1 MLRLR
6 KVLSD
11 SSKDIRH
18 RRNLINIHITF
29 LGWLV
34 EFIGFFLI
42 MLGSFVLGSRSPLT
56 TLFLQTLTIIIY
68 FNILPLAFLIND
80 PDIKANMA
88 ETKNYLSILQFFN
101 IQHNNKIE
109 ALEDEKEEDN
119 QNQGRHCQ
127 EENDCA
133 A

>member
-11 SSKDIRH
+11 SAKDIRH

-34 EFIGFFLI
+34 EFKGFFLI

-80 PDIKANMA
+80 PDIKANAA
-88 ETKNYLSILQFFN
+88 ETKYYLSILKFLK
-101 IQHNNKIE
+101 IQHKNKIK
-109 ALEDEKEEDN
+109 AVEDEKEKDN
-119 QNQGRHCQ
+119 QTQGCHCQ
-127 EENDCA
+127 EEDDCTA
-133 A
+133 

>member
-11 SSKDIRH
+11 SAKDIRH

-34 EFIGFFLI
+34 EFKGFFLI

-80 PDIKANMA
+80 PDIKAS
-88 ETKNYLSILQFFN
+88 KKLLSKCSFVATQFCFECIN
-101 IQHNNKIE
+101 DG
-109 ALEDEKEEDN
+109 LDN
-119 QNQGRHCQ
+119 
-127 EENDCA
+127 
-133 A
+133 